1 MRALLVGAGKMGKT
15 IASVL
20 AARGHSVVR
29 EIDLGGR
36 PTAAD
41 RDSSDVAFE
50 FTEPSSAEGC
60 VVALLELGIP
70 VVSGTTGWDPAAA
83 REVAAAKGVP
93 FLHSANFSLGI
104 AAARRAVAA
113 AAKALAPFPAYEPGM
128 VERHHSA
135 KKDAPSGTA
144 KLLAREVEAARP
156 GAPAVPIV
164 ALRHGGQPG
173 EHAVI
178 FEGPDEA
185 LEIVHRARSRA
196 LFAAGAVAAAEWL
209 VASRPSGP
217 VSFDDFLDAALTPN
231 GPPVPPVPPSERK
244 QP

>member
-20 AARGHSVVR
+20 ASRGHSMVR
-29 EIDLGGR
+29 EVDFGDR
-36 PTAAD
+36 VTEAD
-41 RDSSDVAFE
+41 RGTADVAFE
-50 FTEPSSAEGC
+50 FTEPTSAEGC
-60 VVALLELGIP
+60 VTALLALGIP

-83 REVAAAKGVP
+83 RRLALEKRIA

-113 AAKALAPFPAYEPGM
+113 AARLLAPFPAYEPGM

-144 KLLAREVEAARP
+144 KLLALEVEAARG
-156 GAPAVPIV
+156 GAPVPIV
-164 ALRHGGQPG
+164 SLRHGGQPG

-209 VASRPSGP
+209 AAARPAGP
-217 VSFDDFLDAALTPN
+217 VSFDDFLDAALTP
-231 GPPVPPVPPSERK
+231 PATK
-244 QP
+244 A